1 MEQTKIEIFFGKFA
15 LYIVAFFAVLSVAL
29 GTGWYVSN
37 QKLDSERSH
46 SAKVETQLS
55 VSNASYQSIKGEFQ
69 SLTEQLKE
77 NQERALENQAILQDR
92 LQNIV
97 ESDRSRLAL
106 EQRLMTR
113 APTTDCKMPQELID
127 AWSKM

>member
-15 LYIVAFFAVLSVAL
+15 LYIVAFFAVLSLAL

-55 VSNASYQSIKGEFQ
+55 VSNASYRSIKGEFQ
-69 SLTEQLKE
+69 GLTEQLKE

-106 EQRLMTR
+106 EQRLLTR